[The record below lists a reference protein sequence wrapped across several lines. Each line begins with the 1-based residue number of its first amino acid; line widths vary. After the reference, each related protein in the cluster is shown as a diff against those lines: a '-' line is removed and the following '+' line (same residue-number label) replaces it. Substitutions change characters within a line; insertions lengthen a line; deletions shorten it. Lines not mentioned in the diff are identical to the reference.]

1 MKLEKVTMEGAARS
15 ARRYE
20 DACGA
25 AHALDLVGERWA
37 LLVIREMMFGP
48 RRFGELRTSLPGIS
62 ANVLTQKLEALEAA
76 GVVERRR
83 LPPPASV
90 QVYDLTDW
98 GRELHPVFGML
109 GMWAAR
115 SPRHDPTLPLS
126 AISMM
131 MSFQTMFRAE
141 RAKGIVLTLN
151 FNFGDD
157 RFRGTVRDG
166 RFEVERGVAEEADA
180 VVTGQPPAL
189 AGLVYGGVPLAALQ
203 AEGLLD
209 LQGDPD
215 VLARFAGLFELP
227 PKVAGPPV
235 PAAG

>member
-1 MKLEKVTMEGAARS
+1 MKLEKRTLESAARV

-48 RRFGELRTSLPGIS
+48 RRFGELRASLPGIS
-62 ANVLTQKLEALEAA
+62 ANVLTQKLEALEGA
-76 GVVERRR
+76 GIVERRR

-98 GRELHPVFGML
+98 GREIRPVFGML

-141 RAKGIVLTLN
+141 RAQGVDLTVN
-151 FNFGDD
+151 FVFGDD
-157 RFRGTVRDG
+157 RFRATVRDG
-166 RFEVERGVAEEADA
+166 RFDVERGVAAQADA
-180 VVTGQPPAL
+180 VVTGHPPAL
-189 AGLVYGGVPLAALQ
+189 AGLVYGGVPLEVVQ

-209 LQGDPD
+209 LQGDEAA
-215 VLARFAGLFELP
+215 LTLFAGLFELP
-227 PKVAGPPV
+227 PKVAG
-235 PAAG
+235 